1 MIFPSKA
8 NRRLAGLILGAWMG
22 SAAVL
27 NAGAKD
33 AAAFDSG
40 ICGLW
45 LMGQSLAEGAESV
58 PIVTEKSSDPGNL
71 RFQRGVRTWT
81 AQDRDPAG
89 RPEADFEL
97 TPLSATTRGNLGET
111 VANGMAD
118 HLRKA
123 LAEGMGKKTPG
134 FLVAYAGQG
143 GRFIDELSIV
153 DQAADPR
160 TPENRRGGGYY
171 QTSLDDARRAMT
183 QAAARNEKFG
193 ISALIWMQGEANGG
207 AGGGIKPSR
216 WEDEIL
222 PPAGLEWY
230 RDRLIAFRRQ
240 WSQDLRA
247 ITGQTRDLPLFT
259 YQTQGPAGTAQIMAS
274 DADPLIHV
282 VGPHYAVPNAINSR
296 RADGKAGDP
305 VHLAADGERMFG
317 EQIGKV
323 VRRVLLDDS
332 PWQPLRPK
340 KAWLGEGRSEV
351 FIQFEVPCP
360 PLVLDTRFLA
370 QQKIEAGG
378 GFTSLDGFQVRSE
391 GGPRVIRNVEVCGPD
406 TVRIVLAAAL
416 PEGKKASVR
425 YGHPNA
431 GSLGKISRIQKD
443 GDASTLLFLE
453 GDLREHLEPL
463 LDEGAFFVAN
473 ELPAPKEARAPV
485 RGVEFAEGSTALRV
499 LDQEL
504 RGSFEAGQ
512 PLVARRPFSYG
523 NLRDSDSEESVYAF
537 ADSSYGRRAGQPYP
551 LWNWCVLF
559 PELEIAD
566 SK

>member
-1 MIFPSKA
+1 
-8 NRRLAGLILGAWMG
+8 MG
-22 SAAVL
+22 SVAAL
-27 NAGAKD
+27 N

-45 LMGQSLAEGAESV
+45 IMGQSLAEGAESV
-58 PIVTEKSSDPGNL
+58 PIVSEKSLDPANL
-71 RFQRGVRTWT
+71 RFRRGVRTW
-81 AQDRDPAG
+81 AGPDRGPAT
-89 RPEADFEL
+89 RPESDFEL
-97 TPLSATTRGNLGET
+97 TPLSATTQGNLGET

-123 LAEGMGKKTPG
+123 IAGDGGRKTPG

-143 GRFIDELSIV
+143 GRYIDELSIV

-193 ISALIWMQGEANGG
+193 ISALVWMQGEANGG
-207 AGGGIKPSR
+207 ARGGIKPSR

-259 YQTQGPAGTAQIMAS
+259 YQTIGPAGTAQIMAA

-323 VRRVLLDDS
+323 MRRVLFDGL

-340 KAWLGEGRSEV
+340 KAWLDEGRSEV
-351 FIQFEVPCP
+351 FVRFEVPCP

-370 QQKIEAGG
+370 RQQIEAGG

-391 GGPRVIRNVEVCGPD
+391 GGPRVIRSVEVYDPE
-406 TVRIVLAAAL
+406 TVRIILDAAI
-416 PEGKKASVR
+416 PEGKQAFVR
-425 YGHPNA
+425 YGNPNA

-443 GDASTLLFLE
+443 GDAATLLFLE
-453 GDLREHLEPL
+453 GDLRERLEPL
-463 LDEGAFFVAN
+463 MDEGAFFVAN
-473 ELPAPKEARAPV
+473 ELPAPKEARVPV
-485 RGVEFAEGSTALRV
+485 RTVEFAEGSTVLRV
-499 LDQEL
+499 LDQEM

-512 PLVARRPFSYG
+512 TLVARRPFTYG
-523 NLRDSDSEESVYAF
+523 NLRDSDAEESVYAF
-537 ADSSYGRRAGQPYP
+537 VDSSYGRRAERPYP
-551 LWNWCVLF
+551 LWNWCVVF
-559 PELEIAD
+559 PDFEIAD